1 MRPAWVVLAVLVVAG
16 AARLWRHR
24 RRAHARPGASRLPSD
39 RPNPFGAT
47 GLVAGREIRERLRGR
62 VFRVVTALLFL
73 AIAAIIVIPT
83 LRTTSTPRATVGV
96 VRPSSALEDGLR
108 VLAHRV
114 GLTIR
119 LVDEPS
125 LKAARTALRAGTL
138 DVVVD
143 STHSILVD
151 KALASTDTSA
161 RATFVRELS
170 LGLGAQG
177 AYARAGLTASQVAII
192 AGAKALPVVS
202 LHPAKKPTT
211 ASETTALLG
220 VILNFIVL
228 TQYLTWTLMGVM
240 EEKASRVV
248 EVLLATVRPLQL
260 LSGKVLGIGSVA
272 MAQAAALVVFALL
285 LGRVVGSSFVHGA
298 APLVAAAT
306 LVWLVLG
313 YAFYSWVYAAAG
325 SLGERQDQ
333 VQSMALPLSLPLIL
347 GYIVSLVGVSSGDP
361 SALVKVLAYLPPTAP
376 FAMVALVGFGQV
388 AWWQFLASVIVS
400 VGSTAVVA
408 VYAARIYRRAVLRT
422 GGRVRLSQLRRTPS
436 ATLSASARRPARG
449 PGSPRARGPGR
460 AKGPRRPGPP
470 RPGRASGPR
479 RASRPRHPR
488 ARASGR
494 PGRAIGTGTTRS

>member
-1 MRPAWVVLAVLVVAG
+1 MLLVAAAG
-16 AARLWRHR
+16 RLWRR
-24 RRAHARPGASRLPSD
+24 RRRPGSRPPASRASKD
-39 RPNPFGAT
+39 RRNPFGET

-83 LRTTSTPRATVGV
+83 LRTASAPRATVGV
-96 VRPSSALEDGLR
+96 VDGSPALDDGLR
-108 VLAHRV
+108 ALAHRV
-114 GLTIR
+114 GLTVR
-119 LVDEPS
+119 LVVEPG
-125 LKAARTALRAGTL
+125 LAEARTALRAGTL

-143 STHSILVD
+143 ATRAVLVD
-151 KALASTDTSA
+151 QALSATDTSA
-161 RATFVRELS
+161 RATFVREAS

-177 AYARAGLTASQVAII
+177 AYARAGLTSSQVAII
-192 AGAKALPVVS
+192 AGAKPLAIVS
-202 LHPAKKPTT
+202 LQPAKKPATS
-211 ASETTALLG
+211 SETTALLG

-260 LSGKVLGIGSVA
+260 LAGKVLGIGLVA
-272 MAQAAALVVFALL
+272 MAQAAALVAFALI
-285 LGRVVGSSFVHGA
+285 LGQAAGSSFVHGT

-347 GYIVSLVGVSSGDP
+347 GYIVSLVGVSSGSP
-361 SALVKVLAYLPPTAP
+361 STLVKVLAYLPPTAP
-376 FAMVALVGFGQV
+376 FAMPALVGFGLV
-388 AWWQFLASVIVS
+388 AWWQFVLSVLASLA
-400 VGSTAVVA
+400 STAVVS

-422 GGRVRLSQLRRTPS
+422 GGRVRLSQLRRVPS
-436 ATLSASARRPARG
+436 ATR
-449 PGSPRARGPGR
+449 
-460 AKGPRRPGPP
+460 
-470 RPGRASGPR
+470 
-479 RASRPRHPR
+479 
-488 ARASGR
+488 
-494 PGRAIGTGTTRS
+494 